1 MPEKHEFDLRD
12 CKQKQKKLRNK
23 NAKTND
29 S

>member
-23 NAKTND
+23 KKQTND